1 MTVQLTAADLRPVD
15 LFDDL
20 DDDVLAEWANVA
32 TVTEVPP
39 DTVIA
44 DQGADVPGLQLLL
57 DGEVLTIVMTGAMS
71 ETVHRHH
78 APTWMGAI
86 TALTGDPLIVQLRT
100 ATSCRIALIEPEEF
114 RRLTFAYPSVHRR
127 VMRQVQPI
135 YEFMTRIER
144 NRDRLASLGQMA
156 AGLAHELNNP
166 AAAAQR
172 AAAQLEEAMDA
183 VTGAVGRFVEAGVER
198 EDAAVL
204 IELQRQAVGA
214 MGTRTALDALDAA
227 DAEEALLARLE
238 DLGVQDAWRY
248 AEPLAGAGVDE
259 RWIER
264 LVDAAGPASDAALRW
279 VAATLTAQSLAADL
293 QDSTRRL
300 SDLVAAVKT
309 YAYLDRGDVVEVDI
323 HEGIEM
329 TLKILNHKLKHTAI
343 EVLRRYDRDLP
354 RMTVY
359 GSELN
364 QVWTNL
370 LSNAIDALGE
380 RGTITIT
387 TLRDGTCIE
396 VHVEDDGPG
405 IPPEVRE
412 RIFDAFVTTKEVG
425 KGTGLGLT
433 TAWQIV
439 VDRHNGSL
447 SVESEPGHTL
457 FRVRMP
463 IQQN

>member
-1 MTVQLTAADLRPVD
+1 MTVPSTTADLRPID

-20 DDDVLAEWANVA
+20 DDDALAEWANAA
-32 TVTEVPP
+32 TVSEVPP

-44 DQGADVPGLQLLL
+44 EQGADVPGLQLLL
-57 DGEVLTIVMTGAMS
+57 EGEVVVLVVTGAMT
-71 ETVHRHH
+71 EPVHRQH

-86 TALTGDPLIVQLRT
+86 GALTGEPLRAELRT
-100 ATSCRIALIEPEEF
+100 ATPSRIALIEAEEF
-114 RRLTFAYPSVHRR
+114 RRLTFAHPAVHRR
-127 VMRQVQPI
+127 VMRQVQRI
-135 YEFMTRIER
+135 SEFMTGIER

-172 AAAQLEEAMDA
+172 AAAQLEEAMEA
-183 VTGAVGRFVEAGVER
+183 VTGAVARFVEAGVER

-204 IELQRQAVGA
+204 IELQREAVGA

-248 AEPLAGAGVDE
+248 AESLAAAGVDE

-264 LVDAAGPASDAALRW
+264 LVDAAGPARDAALRW
-279 VAATLTAQSLAADL
+279 VAATLTAQSLAGDL
-293 QDSTRRL
+293 QESTRRL

-309 YAYLDRGDVVEVDI
+309 YAYLDRGGVVEVDI

-329 TLKILNHKLKHTAI
+329 TLKLLQHRLKHTSI
-343 EVLRRYDRDLP
+343 EVVRRYDRELP

-359 GSELN
+359 GSALN

-370 LSNAIDALGE
+370 VVNAIDALGE

-387 TLRDGTCIE
+387 TLRDGDCIE

-412 RIFDAFVTTKEVG
+412 RIFDAFVTTKDVG
-425 KGTGLGLT
+425 QGTGLGLT

-447 SVESEPGHTL
+447 TVESEPGHTL

-463 IQQN
+463 IKQS